1 MIHVAIIDCGAG
13 NLHSVRKAIA
23 SQLPADATLDIT
35 TDAAALNAATHIVLP
50 GVGAFA
56 DCMNGL
62 NALTGMRAAL
72 EKKVLHGGT
81 PFLGICVGMQMLF
94 QHGHEYGTHAGLG
107 WFTGA
112 VHEIAPADPRLKIPH
127 MGWNQ
132 LRLIQPK
139 HPFFA
144 GIHDDDFAYFV
155 HSFAAQGVNPLEV
168 SAMVDYGGDVVAAM
182 ARGNIVATQF
192 HPEKSQAVGLTML
205 RNFLMM
211 HEHDRQR

>member
-1 MIHVAIIDCGAG
+1 MTHVVIIDCGAG

-23 SQLPADATLDIT
+23 TQLPAGATLEVT
-35 TDAAALNAATHIVLP
+35 TDAAALSAATHVVLP

-62 NALTGMRAAL
+62 NALAGMRDAL
-72 EKKVLHGGT
+72 EKKVLHGTT

-94 QHGHEYGTHAGLG
+94 ERGHEHGTHDGLG
-107 WFTGA
+107 WFKGE
-112 VHEIAPADPRLKIPH
+112 VREIAPTDASLKIPH
-127 MGWNQ
+127 MGWNT
-132 LRLIQPK
+132 LRVTQK
-139 HPFFA
+139 EHPFFA
-144 GIHDDDFAYFV
+144 AIKDGDFAYFV
-155 HSFAAQGVNPLEV
+155 HSFAAQNVNPLEV
-168 SAMVDYGGDVVAAM
+168 SAMVDYGGEVVAAM

-211 HEHDRQR
+211 Q